1 MINEKTN
8 ASATTSSCT
17 YRTEYFNEPVFNYNY
32 IEKSGQVVHV
42 VFLAQV
48 SAAIPNGTAILSGL
62 PTALNPNFRTIYF
75 WSNNMYMDTPYFGT
89 GGTLFNQS
97 GYAVV
102 STYTISSSY
111 VGKYLYLNF
120 TYISAK

>member
-17 YRTEYFNEPVFNYNY
+17 YRTDYFNKPVLNY

-42 VFLAQV
+42 VFSAQV
-48 SAAIPNGTAILSGL
+48 SAAIPNGTAILSGF

-75 WSNNMYMDTPYFGT
+75 WGGGQSMGSPYLGE
-89 GGTLFNQS
+89 GGTVFNGS
-97 GYAVV
+97 EYAFIG
-102 STYTISSSY
+102 TYAISSSY

>member
-8 ASATTSSCT
+8 AVATTSSCT
-17 YRTEYFNEPVFNYNY
+17 YRTDYFNEPVLNY
-32 IEKSGQVVHV
+32 IEISGQVVHV

-75 WSNNMYMDTPYFGT
+75 WDDDQYMGSPYLGE
-89 GGTLFNQS
+89 GGTAFNGS
-97 GYAVV
+97 GYALIG
-102 STYTISSSY
+102 TYAISSSY

-120 TYISAK
+120 TYISKK